1 MIQEKNAEI
10 NFENLPTVIADDIQ
24 MLQVFQN
31 LVTNAIKYNNSGKP
45 VIKITSAAKGNFF
58 QVSVFDNGVGI
69 PEEAREKVFEM
80 FSRVENASG
89 ADGTGIG
96 LSTVKSIIE
105 KMKGKIWIEENQPH
119 GSVFQI
125 LLPVK

>member
-1 MIQEKNAEI
+1 M
-10 NFENLPTVIADDIQ
+10 
-24 MLQVFQN
+24 
-31 LVTNAIKYNNSGKP
+31 
-45 VIKITSAAKGNFF
+45 
-58 QVSVFDNGVGI
+58 GI

-105 KMKGKIWIEENQPH
+105 KMKGRIWVEGNEPQ
-119 GSVFQI
+119 GSIFKI
-125 LLPVK
+125 LLPLKA